1 MAETTTFIKRIPDD
15 AKIIIEIFEK
25 ELGIQS
31 KAELTGEMI
40 NIADAY
46 HHDSAVFMV
55 VQEML
60 SQIGSGVGFPPLCD
74 FNISIIQDG
83 EVSLNK
89 SIKGSLLNDLSRS
102 ENTTQVDTFFNEM
115 LNQIDYSEETEII
128 IPENND

>member
-46 HHDSAVFMV
+46 HHDSSVFMV

-60 SQIGSGVGFPPLCD
+60 SQIGSVGFPPLCD

>member
-1 MAETTTFIKRIPDD
+1 MAETTTFIKRITDD
-15 AKIIIEIFEK
+15 AKVIIEIFEK

-60 SQIGSGVGFPPLCD
+60 SQIDSVGFPPLCD
-74 FNISIIQDG
+74 FNISIKDG

-89 SIKGSLLNDLSRS
+89 SIKGSSLNDLSRS
-102 ENTTQVDTFFNEM
+102 ENTTQVDTFFYEM